1 MTLNR
6 MAKTRDLNEARIV
19 DGLRNIPGVHVY
31 LLDQPCDVLIGFRN
45 VIYLMEFKSADRK
58 VKLTLAQERFK
69 RDWPGYVHVVRTL
82 REAVEVLGIGT
93 DPPHS
98 VDCTGGDE
106 AA

>member
-6 MAKTRDLNEARIV
+6 FAKTRDLNEARIV
-19 DGLRNIPGVHVY
+19 DGLRNIPGVRVE
-31 LLDQPCDVLIGFRN
+31 LLDRPCDAIVGFRG
-45 VIYLMEFKSADRK
+45 VVYLMEFKSADRK
-58 VKLTLAQERFK
+58 VKLTLAQKRFE
-69 RDWPGYVHVVRTL
+69 RDWPGYVRVVRTL

>member
-6 MAKTRDLNEARIV
+6 YAKVRDINEAKIV
-19 DGLRNIPGVHVY
+19 DGLRNIPGVRVE
-31 LLDQPCDVLIGFRN
+31 LIDTPCDALVGFRN
-45 VIYLMEFKSADRK
+45 VIYMLEFKSPDRK
-58 VKLTLAQERFK
+58 VRLTLAQQRFK

-82 REAVEVLGIGT
+82 REAVAVLGIGT

-98 VDCTGGDE
+98 VDCTRGGD